1 MDHLS
6 ASLVAKSL
14 NFHGQPLFS
23 VWQGERG
30 DNDLMRIGLI
40 NPDFSLYQARQK
52 NLAFQ
57 DRAKRLKLH
66 QFISKKANALFDAN
80 LQEEVPPN
88 SNFQNDGSYAK
99 MPPYEVFIDLDKNDR
114 QRHFFDV
121 SWNFNIFQFK
131 FFLISDL
138 SSMFKPEILSTER
151 CCPRQRLE

>member
-66 QFISKKANALFDAN
+66 QFISKKANALFDAS

-88 SNFQNDGSYAK
+88 SNFHNDGEFYF
-99 MPPYEVFIDLDKNDR
+99 VF
-114 QRHFFDV
+114 
-121 SWNFNIFQFK
+121 
-131 FFLISDL
+131 
-138 SSMFKPEILSTER
+138 
-151 CCPRQRLE
+151 